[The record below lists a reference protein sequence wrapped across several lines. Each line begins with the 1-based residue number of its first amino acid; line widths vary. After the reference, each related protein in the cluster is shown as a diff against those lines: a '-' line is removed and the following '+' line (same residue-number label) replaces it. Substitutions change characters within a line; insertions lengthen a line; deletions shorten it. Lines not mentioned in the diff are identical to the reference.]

1 MTQPAQ
7 LSTWPGFDRT
17 HHSMLTKDNSVPR
30 ARPWKISKSF
40 TKASRPELV
49 PWSIFF
55 VADSGN
61 FKTHLNTFPHGSHGV
76 PPLLATHAV
85 HSQDRGLSYGESFQT
100 LDQRDRL
107 QRPGGLG
114 QVVQPLRQH
123 LGETWRAGKWVKIS
137 KLGTA
142 KMAGYYYKMGM
153 SENRVYPQL

>member
-7 LSTWPGFDRT
+7 LSTWPGFDRV

-49 PWSIFF
+49 LWSIFF

-100 LDQRDRL
+100 LTSETVFSDQGALAKLCNPCVSTWER
-107 QRPGGLG
+107 
-114 QVVQPLRQH
+114 
-123 LGETWRAGKWVKIS
+123 LGEQGNGS
-137 KLGTA
+137 KLGTP
-142 KMAGYYYKMGM
+142 KMAGYYYKIR
-153 SENRVYPQL
+153 NNKP